1 MTSENNKRIAK
12 NTFFLYIR
20 NIIIMGVSLFTVRIV
35 LNTLGAEDYGI
46 QNVVGGIVVMLSF
59 FTSTMVSASMRFF
72 AFELGRKDYRRL
84 NQFFNLTI
92 ITYLGFGIIVLLIA
106 ETVGLWF
113 LKTQLVIPA
122 NRMSAAMWVYQF
134 SVASFIFQM
143 FVVPYNSIII
153 AREKMD
159 IYAYV
164 SIAEAILKLLIV
176 YLLLV
181 LDGDKLKIYSVL
193 LFSVVLIISLFYIIY
208 CTRKYKET
216 KLSLF
221 WDLSMFKELLSY
233 SGWSLFGALAGMIKG
248 QGINILLNVFFNP
261 IVNAARAI
269 AFQINSAINL
279 FVTNFYQAVRPQITK
294 QYAAGESD
302 EMMKLVFRSSKFSFY
317 LILIFAL
324 PILTETPYILK
335 LWLNEVPEFT
345 VLFTRL
351 VIITTMIES
360 LSYPLMT
367 AVSATGRIKSY
378 QIVTGGLLI
387 LNLPVSYIFL
397 KAGYPPEI
405 TMYIA
410 IGIAIISQ
418 VSRVLFV
425 NKIHKMH
432 INSYIKEVIIIII
445 TVTALSYISPYILHK
460 LMIEG
465 FTKMIVVVVASI
477 VNSIL
482 VIYLLGLTRNERR
495 VLSGIVSRK
504 IKQF

>member
-221 WDLSMFKELLSY
+221 WDLSMFKELISY
-233 SGWSLFGALAGMIKG
+233 SGWSLFGALSGVARG

-294 QYAAGESD
+294 QYAAGERD
-302 EMMKLVFRSSKFSFY
+302 EMMKLVFRSSTFSFF
-317 LILIFAL
+317 LVLIFAM
-324 PILTETPYILK
+324 PILIETPYILK

-351 VIITTMIES
+351 VIITTMIQS
-360 LSYPLMT
+360 LSYSFNT
-367 AVSATGRIKSY
+367 AISATGKIKWY
-378 QIVTGGLLI
+378 QIIVGGLQV
-387 LNLPVSYIFL
+387 LNLPISYVFL
-397 KAGYPPEI
+397 KLNYPPQI
-405 TMYIA
+405 TMYITIAVA
-410 IGIAIISQ
+410 ILSQ
-418 VSRVLFV
+418 TIRVLFM
-425 NKIHKMH
+425 IKMH
-432 INSYIKEVIIIII
+432 NMLISVYLEDVILKVISVTILSWIIPYWINTIMSEGLVRLIS
-445 TVTALSYISPYILHK
+445 VT
-460 LMIEG
+460 
-465 FTKMIVVVVASI
+465 FASI
-477 VNSIL
+477 LIFV
-482 VIYLLGLTRNERR
+482 VIVYFIGITNIERR
-495 VLSGIVSRK
+495 LLKNFVRQKISRT
-504 IKQF
+504 